1 MLKINIDSERDAS
14 MRCRVV
20 PAPNGGWDV
29 IVENG
34 RSVVSSTHCADW
46 YRVERVCTLIGAWHG
61 AVRTR
66 GSAKAA

>member
-20 PAPNGGWDV
+20 PASSGGWDV

-34 RSVVSSTHCADW
+34 RSVVSSTHCTDW
-46 YRVERVCTLIGAWHG
+46 HRVERVCTRIGAWQG

-66 GSAKAA
+66 PSAKAA